1 MEAVERDDMS
11 METDLQSEDYV
22 DLFDLNKLKKLV
34 SDLFLNPIILESS
47 VDERIKRFSKDLGE
61 IFLYF
66 FEMIM
71 KMKDIAINKLKELK
85 VGENN

>member
-1 MEAVERDDMS
+1 MEAVERDHMS

-22 DLFDLNKLKKLV
+22 DLFDLNKLKKIV

-47 VDERIKRFSKDLGE
+47 VHERIKRFSKDLGE